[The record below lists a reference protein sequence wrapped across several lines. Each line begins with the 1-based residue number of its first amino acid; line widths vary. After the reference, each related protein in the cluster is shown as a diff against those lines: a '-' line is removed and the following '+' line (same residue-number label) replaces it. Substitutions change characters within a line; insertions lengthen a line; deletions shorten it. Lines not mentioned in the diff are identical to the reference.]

1 MQMLEDHVVP
11 FLEKWGASFGLY
23 GEQGMESL
31 HATMNQLSRSFV
43 SMPNRKE
50 RLTSIMKEHFVSVN
64 PKCKETKLF
73 KINTRKRKSKD

>member
-1 MQMLEDHVVP
+1 MLEDHVVP
-11 FLEKWGASFGLY
+11 FLEKWGASFGWY

-31 HATMNQLSRSFV
+31 HATMNQLSRPFV